1 MTKNDFRRITLFFV
15 LGALVLVLTACSG
28 GDSIAG
34 TYVCTEHWS
43 MDELVGKLTLE
54 LRDDGTFVMSPPGS
68 EGTYEVGDGVVTLAG
83 DIFPSG
89 LDLQIEGNA
98 LRSPSD
104 LGDTVYTKE

>member
-1 MTKNDFRRITLFFV
+1 MINGNFRRFTLFFV
-15 LGALVLVLTACSG
+15 FAALVVVLTACSG
-28 GDSIAG
+28 GDSLAG

-54 LRDDGTFVMSPPGS
+54 LRDDGTFVMTPPGS
-68 EGTYEVGDGVVTLAG
+68 EGTYEAADGVVTLAG

-89 LDLQIEGNA
+89 LDLQIEGNS